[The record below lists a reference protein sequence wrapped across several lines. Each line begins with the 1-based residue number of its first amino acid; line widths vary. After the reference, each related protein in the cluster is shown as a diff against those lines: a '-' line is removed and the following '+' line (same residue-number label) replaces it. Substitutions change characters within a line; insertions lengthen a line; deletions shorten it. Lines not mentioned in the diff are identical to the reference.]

1 MFCLKSLFLCFSTLR
16 RFTNYSCSSYHE
28 GSVIAEWPFVGTYI
42 FSKNCEQM
50 AQKCKYFLINRKHTQ
65 LFPFKH
71 ILALLYVSATV
82 QLFTFVNLE
91 AGHPVAIYWYVKFIQ
106 SFAVFPVL
114 ILLWQCS
121 LWTIIFEI
129 QGNFL
134 NSMFIYWGIC
144 PQWRIIFVTKMIMK
158 NEGFFQDQ
166 MFFLPSIYIGISG
179 TNGIFQQEMIS
190 CNFTI
195 RLFVNFRAK
204 VMTFQ
209 N

>member
-106 SFAVFPVL
+106 IFAVFPVL
-114 ILLWQCS
+114 ILCTL
-121 LWTIIFEI
+121 T
-129 QGNFL
+129 
-134 NSMFIYWGIC
+134 MF
-144 PQWRIIFVTKMIMK
+144 FMIM
-158 NEGFFQDQ
+158 NNNFWNSRQ
-166 MFFLPSIYIGISG
+166 FLSARGKPERFYILLNCFCCLYFSKFIP
-179 TNGIFQQEMIS
+179 
-190 CNFTI
+190 
-195 RLFVNFRAK
+195 
-204 VMTFQ
+204 
-209 N
+209 